1 MNNIIAGVFSRNRAA
16 MLLLAL
22 LFVMGSIAYT
32 IIPKEAAPEI
42 DIPVF
47 TVLVSYP
54 GISTEDSA
62 RLLVEPLE
70 RKLQS
75 IDGLDTLTAQAG
87 EGFAMLQLK
96 FAAGFDNDKAHR
108 DLQDETEKAE
118 QDLPDGANKPIIH
131 EIDLSLFP
139 ILTVALSGNIPERD
153 LIGLARNLKDKL
165 ETISGVLEVDMSGD
179 REDLLELIIEP
190 LAMQS
195 YNISLAQV
203 SQAISNNNL
212 LITAG
217 AMDTGAGRISVA
229 IPGTIESLVD
239 VLEMPV
245 KVVGDNV
252 VRVSDVAEVRRT
264 FKDSVSY
271 ARIDGQ
277 PSIAL
282 DVKKLSSAN
291 IIDVVANVQA
301 MVEEERSEWSST
313 VKVAYM
319 QNQAEDIQQLLGDLE
334 NNVILAIILVTL
346 TVVLALGI
354 KASLLV
360 ALAIPGSFLGGILA
374 LQLLGVTLNIV
385 VLFAL
390 ILVIGMLVDGAIV
403 VVELAERLRQ
413 QGQERKAAYLQASQ
427 RMAWPIIAS
436 TMTTLAVFLPLL
448 FWPGVAGQFMFY
460 LPATVI
466 ITLLI
471 SLLMALLF
479 VPIIGSLLKGDA
491 LVTEASI
498 NAANSEDSKL
508 QRLVCYMVD
517 KPLLALLVSLFVL
530 LFSFFLYAQLG
541 KGVSFFPDVE
551 VDRVQIQVQAD
562 GNLSVSESDD
572 LIKLVEQKVASIAG
586 IERIYARTI
595 GSVEERLKANLDSE
609 VIGTIQ
615 IDLLDWRERE
625 AASVIIERIRLESA
639 VIPGIGLNVQEQQG
653 GPSSSKPIKIEVSA
667 RDRSILPEAVSQ
679 LQELMKA
686 ADDFTNISSNVATP
700 KPQIQID
707 VDREKAAQYGVNVA
721 ELGSLA
727 RLLTDGVLVGTY
739 LPEGAQEQVDIRI
752 RYPWSERSMTDLAN
766 LRVPTIKGLLP
777 IENFVQLSASL
788 SPTIITRVN
797 SRNVQTVE
805 SGLVA
810 GVTATEA
817 TQRLKQQIAQAD
829 FAPEID
835 FNFTGELDD
844 QDETM
849 TFLVFAFVLAVFLM
863 LFILLLQLNSFFQSA
878 LVLSAIIFS
887 LAGVF
892 LGLLI
897 RQEPFSVV
905 MSGIGVM
912 ALAGVVVNNNIVLID
927 AYNEYIADGLSPL
940 DAAMKA
946 AVQRLSPVLLTAT
959 TTIIGLLPMVLG
971 LTVDF
976 FQRDV
981 FIGAPSGQYWTQL
994 STTLVGGLLVA
1005 TFITLLLTPAMLAWN
1020 GQRIEKTSSRL
1031 NSK

>member
-517 KPLLALLVSLFVL
+517 KPLLALLVSLFAL

-551 VDRVQIQVQAD
+551 ADRVQIQVQAD

-805 SGLVA
+805 SGLIA

-817 TQRLKQQIAQAD
+817 IQRLKQQIAQAD

-1020 GQRIEKTSSRL
+1020 GQRIER
-1031 NSK
+1031 SK

>member
-1 MNNIIAGVFSRNRAA
+1 MNAIIAGVFSRNRAA

-22 LFVMGSIAYT
+22 LFVMGSLAYST
-32 IIPKEAAPEI
+32 IPKEAAPEI

-47 TVLVSYP
+47 IVMVSYP
-54 GISTEDSA
+54 GISTQDSA

-75 IDGLDTLTAQAG
+75 LDGLDTLTAQAG

-96 FAAGFDNDKAHR
+96 FSAGFDNDKALR

-118 QDLPDGANKPIIH
+118 QDLPSGANKPTIQ

-153 LIGLARNLKDKL
+153 LIVLARDLKDKL

-179 REDLLELIIEP
+179 REDLLEIVIEP

-229 IPGTIESLVD
+229 IPGTIESIVD

-245 KVVGDNV
+245 KVADDHV
-252 VRVSDVAEVRRT
+252 VRVSDVADVRRT

-282 DVKKLSSAN
+282 DIKKLSSAN
-291 IIDVVANVQA
+291 VIDVVERVQA
-301 MVEEERSEWSST
+301 LVEDERLDWPVT
-313 VKVAYM
+313 VNVAYM
-319 QNQAEDIQQLLGDLE
+319 QNQADDIKQLLGDLE

-374 LQLLGVTLNIV
+374 LQMLGITLNIV

-413 QGQERKAAYLQASQ
+413 QGVERQAAYLQASQ

-436 TMTTLAVFLPLL
+436 TMTTLAVFVPLL

-460 LPATVI
+460 LPTTVI

-479 VPIIGSLLKGDA
+479 VPIIGSLIKGDLSTSEGSTDRIEPTPSRLQG
-491 LVTEASI
+491 LVG
-498 NAANSEDSKL
+498 
-508 QRLVCYMVD
+508 YMVD
-517 KPLLALLVSLFVL
+517 KPLLALLVSLFAL
-530 LFSFFLYAQLG
+530 LFSFFLYGQLG
-541 KGVSFFPDVE
+541 KGITFFPEVE
-551 VDRVQIQVQAD
+551 ADRVQIQVQAD
-562 GNLSVSESDD
+562 GNLSVAESDD
-572 LIKLVEQKVASIAG
+572 LIKLVEKKIVSIAG

-609 VIGTIQ
+609 IIGTIQ
-615 IDLLDWRERE
+615 IDLVDWRERGS
-625 AASVIIERIRLESA
+625 ASDIVNQIRIESSK
-639 VIPGIGLNVQEQQG
+639 IPGIGLNVQKQQG
-653 GPSSSKPIKIEVSA
+653 GPSASQPVKIEVSA
-667 RDRSILPEAVSQ
+667 KDRSLLPDAVHK
-679 LQELMKA
+679 LQELMQA
-686 ADDFTNISSNVATP
+686 SDDFTNITSNLATP
-700 KPQIQID
+700 KPQILID
-707 VDREKAAQYGVNVA
+707 VNREKAAQYGVNVA
-721 ELGSLA
+721 ELGSLS

-739 LPEGAQEQVDIRI
+739 LPALAPEQVDIRI

-766 LRVPTIKGLLP
+766 LRIPTAQGLLP

-805 SGLVA
+805 SGLTA
-810 GVTATEA
+810 GATVTEA
-817 TQRLKQQIAQAD
+817 TKKLKEQIEQAE
-829 FAPEID
+829 FVQGVE

-844 QDETM
+844 QNETM
-849 TFLVFAFVLAVFLM
+849 SFLIMAFVLAIFLM

-878 LVLSAIIFS
+878 LVLSAIVFS
-887 LAGVF
+887 LAGVV
-892 LGLLI
+892 LALLI

-905 MSGIGVM
+905 MSGIGIM

-927 AYNEYIADGLSPL
+927 AYNEFIADGLNPL

-946 AVQRLSPVLLTAT
+946 AIQRLSPVLLTAT
-959 TTIIGLLPMVLG
+959 TTIVGLLPMVLG

-976 FQRDV
+976 FERDL
-981 FIGAPSGQYWTQL
+981 FFGAPSGQYWTQL
-994 STTLVGGLLVA
+994 STTLVGGLTVA

-1020 GQRIEKTSSRL
+1020 GQRIEKT
-1031 NSK
+1031 K

>member
-1 MNNIIAGVFSRNRAA
+1 MNAIIAGVFSRNRAA

-22 LFVMGSIAYT
+22 LFVMGSLAYST
-32 IIPKEAAPEI
+32 IPKEAAPEI

-47 TVLVSYP
+47 IVMVSYP
-54 GISTEDSA
+54 GISTQDSA

-75 IDGLDTLTAQAG
+75 LDGLDTLTAQAG

-96 FAAGFDNDKAHR
+96 FSAGFDNDKALR

-118 QDLPDGANKPIIH
+118 QDLPSGANKPTIQ

-153 LIGLARNLKDKL
+153 LIVLARDLKDKL

-179 REDLLELIIEP
+179 REDLLEIVIEP

-229 IPGTIESLVD
+229 IPGTIESIVD

-245 KVVGDNV
+245 KVADDHV
-252 VRVSDVAEVRRT
+252 VRVSDVADVRRT

-282 DVKKLSSAN
+282 DIKKLSSAN
-291 IIDVVANVQA
+291 VIDVVERVQA
-301 MVEEERSEWSST
+301 LVEDERLDWPVT
-313 VKVAYM
+313 VNVAYM
-319 QNQAEDIQQLLGDLE
+319 QNQADDIKQLLGDLE

-374 LQLLGVTLNIV
+374 LQMLGITLNIV

-413 QGQERKAAYLQASQ
+413 QGVERQAAYLQASQ

-436 TMTTLAVFLPLL
+436 TMTTLAVFVPLL

-460 LPATVI
+460 LPTTVI

-479 VPIIGSLLKGDA
+479 VPIIGSLIKGDLSTSEVSTDRIEPTPSRLQG
-491 LVTEASI
+491 LVG
-498 NAANSEDSKL
+498 
-508 QRLVCYMVD
+508 YMVD
-517 KPLLALLVSLFVL
+517 KPLLALLVSLFAL
-530 LFSFFLYAQLG
+530 LFSFFLYGQLG
-541 KGVSFFPDVE
+541 KGITFFPEVE
-551 VDRVQIQVQAD
+551 ADRVQIQVQAD
-562 GNLSVSESDD
+562 GNLSVAESDD
-572 LIKLVEQKVASIAG
+572 LIKLVEKKIVSIAG

-609 VIGTIQ
+609 IIGTIQ
-615 IDLLDWRERE
+615 IDLVDWRERGS
-625 AASVIIERIRLESA
+625 ASDIVNQIRIESSK
-639 VIPGIGLNVQEQQG
+639 IPGIGLNVQKQQG
-653 GPSSSKPIKIEVSA
+653 GPSASQPVKIEVSA
-667 RDRSILPEAVSQ
+667 KDRSLLPDAVHK
-679 LQELMKA
+679 LQELMQA
-686 ADDFTNISSNVATP
+686 SDDFTNITSNLATP
-700 KPQIQID
+700 KPQILID
-707 VDREKAAQYGVNVA
+707 VNREKAAQYGVNVA
-721 ELGSLA
+721 ELGSLS

-739 LPEGAQEQVDIRI
+739 LPALAPEQVDIRI

-766 LRVPTIKGLLP
+766 LRIPTAQGLLP

-805 SGLVA
+805 SGLTA
-810 GVTATEA
+810 GATVTEA
-817 TQRLKQQIAQAD
+817 TKKLKEQIEQAE
-829 FAPEID
+829 FVQGVE

-844 QDETM
+844 QNETM
-849 TFLVFAFVLAVFLM
+849 SFLIMAFVLAIFLM

-878 LVLSAIIFS
+878 LVLSAIVFS
-887 LAGVF
+887 LAGVV
-892 LGLLI
+892 LALLI

-905 MSGIGVM
+905 MSGIGIM

-927 AYNEYIADGLSPL
+927 AYNEFIADGLNPL

-946 AVQRLSPVLLTAT
+946 AIQRLSPVLLTAT
-959 TTIIGLLPMVLG
+959 TTIVGLLPMVLG

-976 FQRDV
+976 FERDL
-981 FIGAPSGQYWTQL
+981 FFGAPSGQYWTQL
-994 STTLVGGLLVA
+994 STTLVGGLTVA

-1020 GQRIEKTSSRL
+1020 GQRIEKT
-1031 NSK
+1031 K

>member
-252 VRVSDVAEVRRT
+252 VRVSDVAKVRRT

-517 KPLLALLVSLFVL
+517 KPLLALLVSLFAL

-551 VDRVQIQVQAD
+551 ADRVQIQVQAD

-739 LPEGAQEQVDIRI
+739 LPEGAPEQVDIRI

-797 SRNVQTVE
+797 SRNVQTIE

-927 AYNEYIADGLSPL
+927 AYNEYITDGLNPL

-1020 GQRIEKTSSRL
+1020 GQRIER
-1031 NSK
+1031 SK

>member
-517 KPLLALLVSLFVL
+517 KPLLALLVSLFAL

-551 VDRVQIQVQAD
+551 ADRVQIQVQAD

-1020 GQRIEKTSSRL
+1020 GQRIER
-1031 NSK
+1031 SK

>member
-1 MNNIIAGVFSRNRAA
+1 MNALIAGVFSRNRAA

-22 LFVMGSIAYT
+22 LFVMGSLAYKT
-32 IIPKEAAPEI
+32 IPKEAAPEI

-47 TVLVSYP
+47 IVMVSYP

-87 EGFAMLQLK
+87 EGFAMLQLE
-96 FAAGFDNDKAHR
+96 FSAGFDNEKALR

-118 QDLPDGANKPIIH
+118 PDLPSGANKPTIQ

-153 LIGLARNLKDKL
+153 LITLARNLKDKL
-165 ETISGVLEVDMSGD
+165 ETVSGVLEIDMSGD
-179 REDLLELIIEP
+179 REDLLEVVIEP

-217 AMDTGAGRISVA
+217 AMDTGAGRISVS

-245 KVVGDNV
+245 KVVDDNV
-252 VRVSDVAEVRRT
+252 VRISDVADVRRT
-264 FKDSVSY
+264 FKDAVSH

-282 DVKKLSSAN
+282 DIKKLSSAN
-291 IIDVVANVQA
+291 VIDVVEKVQTL
-301 MVEEERSEWSST
+301 VEQERADWSST

-319 QNQAEDIQQLLGDLE
+319 QNQADDIKQLLGDLE

-360 ALAIPGSFLGGILA
+360 ALAIPGSFLGGILV
-374 LQLLGVTLNIV
+374 LQVLGVTLNIV

-413 QGQERKAAYLQASQ
+413 QGVERRSAYMQASQ

-436 TMTTLAVFLPLL
+436 TMTTLAVFVPLL

-466 ITLLI
+466 ITLLL

-479 VPIIGSLLKGDA
+479 VPIIGSLVK
-491 LVTEASI
+491 
-498 NAANSEDSKL
+498 AADSSQPSTFSDGSKDSSKLMSKL
-508 QRLVCYMVD
+508 QHLVSYMVD
-517 KPLLALLVSLFVL
+517 KPLLALMVSVFAL
-530 LFSFFLYAQLG
+530 LGSFFLYGQFG
-541 KGVSFFPDVE
+541 KGVTFFPDVE
-551 VDRVQIQVQAD
+551 ADRVQIQVQAD
-562 GNLSVSESDD
+562 GNLSVAESDA
-572 LIKLVEQKVASIAG
+572 LIKQVEQAIAPITG

-615 IDLLDWRERE
+615 IDLVDWRERG
-625 AASVIIERIRLESA
+625 AASEIVDQVRA
-639 VIPGIGLNVQEQQG
+639 VGARVPGVGLNVQKQQG
-653 GPSSSKPIKIEVSA
+653 GPSAAQPVKIEVSA
-667 RDRSILPEAVSQ
+667 RDRSLLPEAVNK
-679 LQELMKA
+679 LQRMMQSS
-686 ADDFTNISSNVATP
+686 DDFTHITSNLATP
-700 KPQIQID
+700 KPQVLID
-707 VDREKAAQYGVNVA
+707 VNREKAAQYGVNVA
-721 ELGSLA
+721 ELGSLS
-727 RLLTDGVLVGTY
+727 RLLTDGVLLGTY
-739 LPEGAQEQVDIRI
+739 LPALAPEQVDIRI
-752 RYPWSERSMTDLAN
+752 RYPWNERSLTDLAN
-766 LRVPTIKGLLP
+766 LRVPTAQGMLP

-805 SGLVA
+805 SGLTDGA
-810 GVTATEA
+810 TVTAA
-817 TQRLKQQIAQAD
+817 TKKLQTQIEQSD
-829 FAPEID
+829 FAQGVE

-844 QDETM
+844 QNETL
-849 TFLVFAFVLAVFLM
+849 TFLILAFVLAVFLM
-863 LFILLLQLNSFFQSA
+863 LFVLLIQLNSFFQSA

-946 AVQRLSPVLLTAT
+946 AVQRLSSWL
-959 TTIIGLLPMVLG
+959 
-971 LTVDF
+971 
-976 FQRDV
+976 
-981 FIGAPSGQYWTQL
+981 
-994 STTLVGGLLVA
+994 
-1005 TFITLLLTPAMLAWN
+1005 
-1020 GQRIEKTSSRL
+1020 K
-1031 NSK
+1031 

>member
-1 MNNIIAGVFSRNRAA
+1 MNNIIAGIFSRNRAA

-22 LFVMGSIAYT
+22 LFVMGSIAYVT
-32 IIPKEAAPEI
+32 IPKEAAPEI

-54 GISTEDSA
+54 GISTQDSA

-96 FAAGFDNDKAHR
+96 FSAGFDNDKAHR

-118 QDLPDGANKPIIH
+118 QDLPSGANKPIIQ

-139 ILTVALSGNIPERD
+139 ILTVALSGNISERN
-153 LIGLARNLKDKL
+153 LISLARDLKDKL

-291 IIDVVANVQA
+291 VIDVVERVQA
-301 MVEEERSEWSST
+301 MVEEERSQWST
-313 VKVAYM
+313 AVKVAYM
-319 QNQAEDIQQLLGDLE
+319 QNQAEDIKQLLGDLE
-334 NNVILAIILVTL
+334 SNVILAIILVTL
-346 TVVLALGI
+346 TVVLALGV

-413 QGQERKAAYLQASQ
+413 QGLERKDAYLKASQ

-436 TMTTLAVFLPLL
+436 TMTTLAVFIPLL

-479 VPIIGSLLKGDA
+479 VPIIGSLLSGDA
-491 LVTEASI
+491 TDNQLSTTKD
-498 NAANSEDSKL
+498 NAKNSKL
-508 QRLVCYMVD
+508 QDLVCYMVD
-517 KPLLALLVSLFVL
+517 KPLLALLVSIFVL
-530 LFSFFLYAQLG
+530 LFSFFLYGQLG
-541 KGVSFFPDVE
+541 KGISFFPDVE
-551 VDRVQIQVQAD
+551 ADRVQIQVQAD
-562 GNLSVSESDD
+562 GNLSVTESDD
-572 LIKLVEQKVASIAG
+572 LIRLVEQKVSHIAG
-586 IERIYARTI
+586 IERVYARTI

-615 IDLLDWRERE
+615 IDLLDWRERGS
-625 AASVIIERIRLESA
+625 ASDIIKLIRSETSA
-639 VIPGIGLNVQEQQG
+639 IPGIGLNVQKQQG
-653 GPSSSKPIKIEVSA
+653 GPSASQPIKIEVSA
-667 RDRSILPEAVSQ
+667 KDRSLLPAAVHKLQQ
-679 LQELMKA
+679 LMRA
-686 ADDFTNISSNVATP
+686 SDDFTNITTNLATP

-739 LPEGAQEQVDIRI
+739 LPELAPEQVDIRI
-752 RYPWSERSMTDLAN
+752 RYPWNERSMTDLAN
-766 LRVPTIKGLLP
+766 LRIPTAQGLLP
-777 IENFVQLSASL
+777 IENFVQLYATL

-805 SGLVA
+805 SGLAIGATV
-810 GVTATEA
+810 TEA
-817 TQRLKQQIAQAD
+817 TKKLKQQISLSD
-829 FAPEID
+829 FSQEIN

-844 QDETM
+844 QNETM
-849 TFLVFAFVLAVFLM
+849 SFLIMAFVLAIFLM
-863 LFILLLQLNSFFQSA
+863 LFTLLIQLNSFFQSA
-878 LVLSAIIFS
+878 LVLSAIVFS
-887 LAGVF
+887 LAGVV
-892 LGLLI
+892 LALLI

-905 MSGIGVM
+905 MSGIGIM

-927 AYNEYIADGLSPL
+927 AYNEYIADGLKPL
-940 DAAMKA
+940 EAALKA

-959 TTIIGLLPMVLG
+959 TTIVGLLPMVLG

-976 FQRDV
+976 FERDV
-981 FIGAPSGQYWTQL
+981 FFGAPSGQYWTQL

-1020 GQRIEKTSSRL
+1020 GQRLEKS
-1031 NSK
+1031 

>member
-252 VRVSDVAEVRRT
+252 VRVSDVAKVRRT

-508 QRLVCYMVD
+508 QRMVCYMVD
-517 KPLLALLVSLFVL
+517 KPLLALLVSLFAL

-551 VDRVQIQVQAD
+551 ADRVQIQVQAD

-739 LPEGAQEQVDIRI
+739 LPEGAPEQVDIRI

-797 SRNVQTVE
+797 SRNVQTIE

-1020 GQRIEKTSSRL
+1020 GQRIER
-1031 NSK
+1031 SK

>member
-517 KPLLALLVSLFVL
+517 KPLLALLVSLFAL

-551 VDRVQIQVQAD
+551 ADRVQIQVQAD

-739 LPEGAQEQVDIRI
+739 LPEGAPEQVDIRI

-797 SRNVQTVE
+797 SRNVQTIE

-1020 GQRIEKTSSRL
+1020 GQRIER
-1031 NSK
+1031 SK

>member
-508 QRLVCYMVD
+508 QRMVCYMVD
-517 KPLLALLVSLFVL
+517 KPLLALLVSLFAL

-551 VDRVQIQVQAD
+551 ADRVQIQVQAD

-572 LIKLVEQKVASIAG
+572 LIKLVEQKVASITG

-739 LPEGAQEQVDIRI
+739 LPEGAPEQVDIRI

-1020 GQRIEKTSSRL
+1020 GQRIER
-1031 NSK
+1031 SK

>member
-252 VRVSDVAEVRRT
+252 VRVSDVAKVRRT

-517 KPLLALLVSLFVL
+517 KPLLALLVSLFAL

-551 VDRVQIQVQAD
+551 ADRVQIQVQAD

-739 LPEGAQEQVDIRI
+739 LPEGAPEQVDIRI

-797 SRNVQTVE
+797 SRNVQTIE

-849 TFLVFAFVLAVFLM
+849 TFLVLAFVLAVFLM

-1020 GQRIEKTSSRL
+1020 GQRIER
-1031 NSK
+1031 SK

>member
-1 MNNIIAGVFSRNRAA
+1 MNAIIAGVFSRNRAA

-22 LFVMGSIAYT
+22 LFVMGGLAYNS
-32 IIPKEAAPEI
+32 IPKEAAPEI

-47 TVLVSYP
+47 IITVSYP
-54 GISTEDSA
+54 GISTQDSA

-87 EGFAMLQLK
+87 EGFAMLQLE
-96 FAAGFDNDKAHR
+96 FSAGFDNDKALR

-118 QDLPDGANKPIIH
+118 QDLPSGANKPTIQ

-139 ILTVALSGNIPERD
+139 ILTVALSGSIPERD
-153 LIGLARNLKDKL
+153 LITLARDLKDKL
-165 ETISGVLEVDMSGD
+165 ETLNGVLEIDMSGD
-179 REDLLELIIEP
+179 REDLLEIVIEP

-217 AMDTGAGRISVA
+217 AMDTGAGRISVS
-229 IPGTIESLVD
+229 IPGTIESIAD

-245 KVVGDNV
+245 KVANDNV
-252 VRVSDVAEVRRT
+252 VRVKDVAEVRRT

-291 IIDVVANVQA
+291 VIDVVASVQA
-301 MVEEERSEWSST
+301 MVEQERSDWPTT
-313 VKVAYM
+313 VNVAYM
-319 QNQAEDIQQLLGDLE
+319 QNQADDIKQLLGDLE

-346 TVVLALGI
+346 TIVVALGI
-354 KASLLV
+354 KASFLV
-360 ALAIPGSFLGGILA
+360 ALAIPGAFLGGILV
-374 LQLLGVTLNIV
+374 LQMLGITLNIV

-403 VVELAERLRQ
+403 VVELAERLRHE
-413 QGQERKAAYLQASQ
+413 GVERQAAYMQASQ

-466 ITLLI
+466 ITLLL

-479 VPIIGSLLKGDA
+479 VPIIGSLLKGDVA
-491 LVTEASI
+491 VHQMNDDRSMQTET
-498 NAANSEDSKL
+498 KL
-508 QRLVCYMVD
+508 QKLVCYMVD
-517 KPLLALLVSLFVL
+517 KPLLALLVSVFAL
-530 LFSFFLYAQLG
+530 LCSFFLYAQFG
-541 KGVSFFPDVE
+541 KGVTFFPDVE
-551 VDRVQIQVQAD
+551 ADRVQVQVQAD
-562 GNLSVSESDD
+562 GNLSVAESDA
-572 LIKLVEQKVASIAG
+572 LIKQVEQAIASVAG

-615 IDLLDWRERE
+615 IDLVDWRERE
-625 AASVIIERIRLESA
+625 AASDIADQVNAAGLA
-639 VIPGIGLNVQEQQG
+639 IPGIGLNVQKQQG
-653 GPSSSKPIKIEVSA
+653 GPSAAQPIKIEVSA
-667 RDRSILPEAVSQ
+667 RDRALLPQAVQ
-679 LQELMKA
+679 KLQALMQSSE
-686 ADDFTNISSNVATP
+686 DFTHITSNLATP
-700 KPQIQID
+700 KPQILID
-707 VDREKAAQYGVNVA
+707 VNREKAAQYGVNVA
-721 ELGSLA
+721 ELGSLS

-739 LPEGAQEQVDIRI
+739 LPELVSEQVDIRI
-752 RYPWSERSMTDLAN
+752 RYPWNERSMTDLAN
-766 LRVPTIKGLLP
+766 LRIPTAQGLLP

-805 SGLVA
+805 SGLTPGTTV
-810 GVTATEA
+810 TEA
-817 TQRLKQQIAQAD
+817 TKKLQAQIEQSD
-829 FAPEID
+829 FDAGVE

-844 QDETM
+844 QNETLS
-849 TFLVFAFVLAVFLM
+849 FLILAFVLAVFLM
-863 LFILLLQLNSFFQSA
+863 LFVLLIQLNSFFQSA
-878 LVLSAIIFS
+878 LVLSAIVFS
-887 LAGVF
+887 LAGVV
-892 LGLLI
+892 LALLI
-897 RQEPFSVV
+897 RQEPFSAV
-905 MSGIGVM
+905 MSGIGIM

-927 AYNEYIADGLSPL
+927 AYNEYIAEGLSPL

-946 AVQRLSPVLLTAT
+946 AKQRLNPVLLTAV
-959 TTIIGLLPMVLG
+959 TTIVGLLPMVLG
-971 LTVDF
+971 LTIDF
-976 FQRDV
+976 FARDL
-981 FIGAPSGQYWTQL
+981 FFGAPSGQYWTQL
-994 STTLVGGLLVA
+994 STTLVGGLVVA
-1005 TFITLLLTPAMLAWN
+1005 TCITLLLTPAMLAWN
-1020 GQRIEKTSSRL
+1020 GQRANANT
-1031 NSK
+1031 

>member
-517 KPLLALLVSLFVL
+517 KPLLALLVSLFAL

-551 VDRVQIQVQAD
+551 ADRVQIQVQAD

-739 LPEGAQEQVDIRI
+739 LPEGAPEQVDIRI

-927 AYNEYIADGLSPL
+927 AYNEYITDGLNPL

-1020 GQRIEKTSSRL
+1020 GQRIER
-1031 NSK
+1031 SK

>member
-508 QRLVCYMVD
+508 QRMVCYMVD
-517 KPLLALLVSLFVL
+517 KPLLALLVSLFAL

-551 VDRVQIQVQAD
+551 ADRVQIQVQAD

-739 LPEGAQEQVDIRI
+739 LPEGAPEQVDIRI

-797 SRNVQTVE
+797 SRNVQTIE

-1020 GQRIEKTSSRL
+1020 GQRIER
-1031 NSK
+1031 SK

>member
-291 IIDVVANVQA
+291 IIDVVDRVQVL
-301 MVEEERSEWSST
+301 VEEERLDWPST

-319 QNQAEDIQQLLGDLE
+319 QNQAEDIKQLLGDLE
-334 NNVILAIILVTL
+334 NNVIFAIILVTL
-346 TVVLALGI
+346 TVVLALGV

-360 ALAIPGSFLGGILA
+360 ALAIPGSFLGGILI
-374 LQLLGVTLNIV
+374 LQMLGSTLNIV

-403 VVELAERLRQ
+403 VVELAERLRLQGESRQ
-413 QGQERKAAYLQASQ
+413 QAYLQASQ

-460 LPATVI
+460 LPLTVI
-466 ITLLI
+466 ITLLM
-471 SLLMALLF
+471 SLSMALLF

-491 LVTEASI
+491 AVS
-498 NAANSEDSKL
+498 AANAEAAKTNDSKL

-517 KPLLALLVSLFVL
+517 KPLLALSLSIFAL
-530 LFSFFLYAQLG
+530 LFSFFLYGQLG
-541 KGVSFFPDVE
+541 QGVSFFPDVE
-551 VDRVQIQVQAD
+551 ADRVQIQVQAD
-562 GNLSVSESDD
+562 GNLSVTEADA
-572 LIKLVEQKVASIAG
+572 LIKLVEAKVAPIPG
-586 IERIYARTI
+586 IERSYARTI

-615 IDLLDWRERE
+615 IDLLDWRERGK
-625 AASVIIERIRLESA
+625 ASDIIEYIRRESA

-653 GPSSSKPIKIEVSA
+653 GPSSSQPVKIEVSA
-667 RDRSILPEAVSQ
+667 RDRALLPEAVNK

-686 ADDFTNISSNVATP
+686 SDDFTNISSNVATP

-721 ELGSLA
+721 DLGALA

-739 LPEGAQEQVDIRI
+739 LPEFAPEQVDIRI
-752 RYPWSERSMTDLAN
+752 RYPWDGRSMTDLAN
-766 LRVPTIKGLLP
+766 LRIPTAQNSMP
-777 IENFVQLSASL
+777 IENFVKLSATL

-805 SGLVA
+805 SGIAA
-810 GVTATEA
+810 GVTVTEA
-817 TQRLKQQIAQAD
+817 IKRLQEQIEKSD
-829 FAPEID
+829 FSQEID

-844 QDETM
+844 QNETM
-849 TFLVFAFVLAVFLM
+849 GFLVMAFVLAIFLM

-878 LVLSAIIFS
+878 LVLSAIVFS

-892 LGLLI
+892 IALVI

-905 MSGIGVM
+905 MSGIGIM
-912 ALAGVVVNNNIVLID
+912 ALAGVVVNNNIILID
-927 AYNEYIADGLSPL
+927 AYNEYIADGLNPF

-976 FQRDV
+976 FGRDV
-981 FIGAPSGQYWTQL
+981 FLGAPSGQYWTQL
-994 STTLVGGLLVA
+994 STTIVGGLLVA

-1020 GQRIEKTSSRL
+1020 GQRIDKT
-1031 NSK
+1031 K

>member
-252 VRVSDVAEVRRT
+252 VRVSDVAKVRRT

-517 KPLLALLVSLFVL
+517 KPLLALLVSLFAL

-551 VDRVQIQVQAD
+551 ADRVQIQVQAD

-739 LPEGAQEQVDIRI
+739 LPEGAPEQVDIRI

-797 SRNVQTVE
+797 SRNVQTIE

-1020 GQRIEKTSSRL
+1020 GQRIER
-1031 NSK
+1031 SK

>member
-1 MNNIIAGVFSRNRAA
+1 MNAIIAGVFSRNRAA

-22 LFVMGSIAYT
+22 LFVMGSLAYST
-32 IIPKEAAPEI
+32 IPKEAAPEI

-47 TVLVSYP
+47 IVMVSYP
-54 GISTEDSA
+54 GISTQDSA

-75 IDGLDTLTAQAG
+75 LDGLDTLTAQAG

-96 FAAGFDNDKAHR
+96 FSAGFDNDKALR

-118 QDLPDGANKPIIH
+118 QDLPSGANKPTIQ

-153 LIGLARNLKDKL
+153 LIVLARDLKDKL

-179 REDLLELIIEP
+179 REDLLEIVIEP

-229 IPGTIESLVD
+229 IPGTIESIVD

-245 KVVGDNV
+245 KVADDHV
-252 VRVSDVAEVRRT
+252 VRVSDVADVRRT

-282 DVKKLSSAN
+282 DIKKLSSAN
-291 IIDVVANVQA
+291 VIDVVERVQA
-301 MVEEERSEWSST
+301 LVEDERLDWPVT
-313 VKVAYM
+313 VNVAYM
-319 QNQAEDIQQLLGDLE
+319 QNQADDIKQLLGDLE

-374 LQLLGVTLNIV
+374 LQILGVTLNIV

-413 QGQERKAAYLQASQ
+413 QGVERQAAYLQASQ

-436 TMTTLAVFLPLL
+436 TMTTLAVFVPLL

-460 LPATVI
+460 LPTTVI

-479 VPIIGSLLKGDA
+479 VPIIGSLIKGDLSTSEVSTDRIEPTPSRLQG
-491 LVTEASI
+491 LVG
-498 NAANSEDSKL
+498 
-508 QRLVCYMVD
+508 YMVD
-517 KPLLALLVSLFVL
+517 KPLLALLVSLFAL
-530 LFSFFLYAQLG
+530 LFSFFLYGQLG
-541 KGVSFFPDVE
+541 KGITFFPEVE
-551 VDRVQIQVQAD
+551 ADRVQIQVQAD
-562 GNLSVSESDD
+562 GNLSVAESDD
-572 LIKLVEQKVASIAG
+572 LIKLVEKKIVSIAG

-609 VIGTIQ
+609 IIGTIQ
-615 IDLLDWRERE
+615 IDLVDWRERGS
-625 AASVIIERIRLESA
+625 ASDIVNQIRIEGSK
-639 VIPGIGLNVQEQQG
+639 IPGIGLNVQKQQG
-653 GPSSSKPIKIEVSA
+653 GPSASQPVKIEVSA
-667 RDRSILPEAVSQ
+667 KDRSLLPDAVHK
-679 LQELMKA
+679 LQELMQA
-686 ADDFTNISSNVATP
+686 SDDFTNITSNLATP
-700 KPQIQID
+700 KPQILID
-707 VDREKAAQYGVNVA
+707 VNREKAAQYGVNVA
-721 ELGSLA
+721 ELGSLS

-739 LPEGAQEQVDIRI
+739 LPALAPEQVDIRI
-752 RYPWSERSMTDLAN
+752 R
-766 LRVPTIKGLLP
+766 
-777 IENFVQLSASL
+777 
-788 SPTIITRVN
+788 
-797 SRNVQTVE
+797 
-805 SGLVA
+805 
-810 GVTATEA
+810 
-817 TQRLKQQIAQAD
+817 
-829 FAPEID
+829 
-835 FNFTGELDD
+835 
-844 QDETM
+844 
-849 TFLVFAFVLAVFLM
+849 
-863 LFILLLQLNSFFQSA
+863 
-878 LVLSAIIFS
+878 
-887 LAGVF
+887 
-892 LGLLI
+892 
-897 RQEPFSVV
+897 
-905 MSGIGVM
+905 
-912 ALAGVVVNNNIVLID
+912 
-927 AYNEYIADGLSPL
+927 
-940 DAAMKA
+940 
-946 AVQRLSPVLLTAT
+946 
-959 TTIIGLLPMVLG
+959 
-971 LTVDF
+971 
-976 FQRDV
+976 
-981 FIGAPSGQYWTQL
+981 
-994 STTLVGGLLVA
+994 
-1005 TFITLLLTPAMLAWN
+1005 
-1020 GQRIEKTSSRL
+1020 
-1031 NSK
+1031 

>member
-1 MNNIIAGVFSRNRAA
+1 MNAIIAGVFSRNRAA

-22 LFVMGSIAYT
+22 LFVMGSMAYST
-32 IIPKEAAPEI
+32 IPKEAAPEI

-47 TVLVSYP
+47 IVMVSYP
-54 GISTEDSA
+54 GISTQDSA

-75 IDGLDTLTAQAG
+75 LDGLDTLTAQAG

-96 FAAGFDNDKAHR
+96 FSAGFDNDKALR

-118 QDLPDGANKPIIH
+118 QDLPTGANKPTIQ

-153 LIGLARNLKDKL
+153 LIVLARDLKDKL

-179 REDLLELIIEP
+179 REDLLEIVIEP

-203 SQAISNNNL
+203 TQAISNNNL

-229 IPGTIESLVD
+229 IPGTIESIVD

-245 KVVGDNV
+245 KVADDNV
-252 VRVSDVAEVRRT
+252 VRVSDVADVRRT

-282 DVKKLSSAN
+282 DIKKLSSAN
-291 IIDVVANVQA
+291 VIDVVERVQA
-301 MVEEERSEWSST
+301 LVEDERLDWPVT
-313 VKVAYM
+313 VNVAYM
-319 QNQAEDIQQLLGDLE
+319 QNQADDIKQLLGDLE

-374 LQLLGVTLNIV
+374 LQMLGITLNIV

-413 QGQERKAAYLQASQ
+413 QGIKRQAAYLQASQ

-436 TMTTLAVFLPLL
+436 TMTTLAVFVPLL

-460 LPATVI
+460 LPTTVI

-479 VPIIGSLLKGDA
+479 VPIIGSLIKGDLSTTETSVDRVEPTQSRLQG
-491 LVTEASI
+491 LVG
-498 NAANSEDSKL
+498 
-508 QRLVCYMVD
+508 YMVD
-517 KPLLALLVSLFVL
+517 KPLLALLVSLFTL
-530 LFSFFLYAQLG
+530 LFSFFLYGQLG
-541 KGVSFFPDVE
+541 KGITFFPEVE
-551 VDRVQIQVQAD
+551 ADRVQIQVQAD

-572 LIKLVEQKVASIAG
+572 LIKLVEKKIVSIAG

-615 IDLLDWRERE
+615 IDLVDWRERG
-625 AASVIIERIRLESA
+625 AASDIVDQIRIESSQ
-639 VIPGIGLNVQEQQG
+639 IPGIGLNVQKQQG
-653 GPSSSKPIKIEVSA
+653 GPSASQPVKIEVSA
-667 RDRSILPEAVSQ
+667 KDRSLLPDAVHK
-679 LQELMKA
+679 LQELMQA
-686 ADDFTNISSNVATP
+686 SDDFTNITSNLATP
-700 KPQIQID
+700 KPQILID
-707 VDREKAAQYGVNVA
+707 VNREKAAQYGVNVA
-721 ELGSLA
+721 ELGSLS

-739 LPEGAQEQVDIRI
+739 LPELAPEQVDIRI

-766 LRVPTIKGLLP
+766 LRIPTAQGLLP

-805 SGLVA
+805 SGLTA
-810 GVTATEA
+810 GATVTEA
-817 TQRLKQQIAQAD
+817 TRKLQEQIEQVEFAQGV
-829 FAPEID
+829 E

-844 QDETM
+844 QNETM
-849 TFLVFAFVLAVFLM
+849 SFLIMAFVLAIFLM

-878 LVLSAIIFS
+878 LVLSAIVFS
-887 LAGVF
+887 LAGVV
-892 LGLLI
+892 LALLI

-905 MSGIGVM
+905 MSGIGIM

-927 AYNEYIADGLSPL
+927 AYNEFIADGLNPL

-946 AVQRLSPVLLTAT
+946 AIQRLSPVLLTAT
-959 TTIIGLLPMVLG
+959 TTIVGLLPMVLG

-976 FQRDV
+976 FERDL
-981 FIGAPSGQYWTQL
+981 FFGAPSGQYWTQL
-994 STTLVGGLLVA
+994 STTLVGGLTVA

-1020 GQRIEKTSSRL
+1020 GQRIEKTE
-1031 NSK
+1031 